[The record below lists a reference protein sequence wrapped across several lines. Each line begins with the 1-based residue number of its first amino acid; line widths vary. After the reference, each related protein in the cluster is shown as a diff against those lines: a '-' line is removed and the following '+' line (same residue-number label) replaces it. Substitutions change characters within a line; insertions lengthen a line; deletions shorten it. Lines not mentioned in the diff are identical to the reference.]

1 MNEKYYVEVGSNQ
14 RNHFGEYICG
24 DVFLSKRIKE
34 EGRLISVLAD
44 GMGHGVKANVL
55 GTLTATLAL
64 GFSEEYKDAQTI
76 GNIIMTTLPVCS
88 ERKISYATFTIVDVD
103 NGQVNIL
110 EYDNPICLVMRGAN
124 IMELEWEELSLD
136 CKNVFGEPQA
146 IKSCRFIPEKED
158 RIIFISDGVT
168 QSGMGSADLML
179 GWTREKYV
187 EYVKETISH
196 DRNIS
201 ASKLAQ
207 KVVNRAYSNDNFRSK
222 DDTSCGVIYFRNP
235 RKMIIA
241 TGPPFRKE
249 SDVEFAQAVKNFDGK
264 KVLCGATTTD
274 IISRELGIE
283 VDDNV
288 EATDPTLPPMSKME
302 GIDLV
307 TEGILTLNKVVTI
320 LSNNTE
326 STLNLGNGP
335 ADQIVRLI
343 LDSDEIVIM
352 VGTKINE
359 AHHDPTLGVEVE
371 IRRATI
377 KRLED
382 VLEKKFMKEVIVQYI

>member
-1 MNEKYYVEVGSNQ
+1 
-14 RNHFGEYICG
+14 
-24 DVFLSKRIKE
+24 
-34 EGRLISVLAD
+34 
-44 GMGHGVKANVL
+44 
-55 GTLTATLAL
+55 
-64 GFSEEYKDAQTI
+64 
-76 GNIIMTTLPVCS
+76 
-88 ERKISYATFTIVDVD
+88 
-103 NGQVNIL
+103 
-110 EYDNPICLVMRGAN
+110 
-124 IMELEWEELSLD
+124 
-136 CKNVFGEPQA
+136 
-146 IKSCRFIPEKED
+146 
-158 RIIFISDGVT
+158 
-168 QSGMGSADLML
+168 MGSAELML

-187 EYVKETISH
+187 EYVKETILH

-235 RKMIIA
+235 RKIIIA

-249 SDVEFAQAVKNFDGK
+249 SDEEFAETVKSFDGK
-264 KVLCGATTTD
+264 KILCGATTTD
-274 IISRELGIE
+274 IISREWGVS

-288 EATDPTLPPMSKME
+288 EPTDPTLPPMSKME

-307 TEGILTLNKVVTI
+307 TEGILTLNKVVNI

-335 ADQIVRLI
+335 ADQIIRLL

-352 VGTKINE
+352 VGTKINQ

-371 IRRATI
+371 IRRTTV

>member
-136 CKNVFGEPQA
+136 CKNVFGEPQE

-187 EYVKETISH
+187 EYVKETILH

-222 DDTSCGVIYFRNP
+222 DDTSCGVIYFP
-235 RKMIIA
+235 IIA
-241 TGPPFRKE
+241 FIF
-249 SDVEFAQAVKNFDGK
+249 S
-264 KVLCGATTTD
+264 
-274 IISRELGIE
+274 IIIG
-283 VDDNV
+283 N
-288 EATDPTLPPMSKME
+288 
-302 GIDLV
+302 
-307 TEGILTLNKVVTI
+307 
-320 LSNNTE
+320 LS
-326 STLNLGNGP
+326 S
-335 ADQIVRLI
+335 LI
-343 LDSDEIVIM
+343 
-352 VGTKINE
+352 
-359 AHHDPTLGVEVE
+359 
-371 IRRATI
+371 
-377 KRLED
+377 
-382 VLEKKFMKEVIVQYI
+382 

>member
-14 RNHFGEYICG
+14 RNHFGEHICG

-64 GFSEEYKDAQTI
+64 GFSEEYKDPQTI
-76 GNIIMTTLPVCS
+76 GNIIMNTLPVCS

-103 NGQVNIL
+103 NGEVSIL
-110 EYDNPICLVMRGAN
+110 EYDNPLCLVMRGAN
-124 IMELEWEELSLD
+124 ILELDWEELSLNT
-136 CKNVFGEPQA
+136 KNILGETQE
-146 IKSCRFIPEKED
+146 IKTYKFIPEKED

-168 QSGMGSADLML
+168 QSGMGSPELML
-179 GWTREKYV
+179 GWTRENYV
-187 EYVKETISH
+187 EYVKEIISH

-207 KVVNRAYSNDNFRSK
+207 KIVNKAYANDNFKSK

-235 RKMIIA
+235 RKIIIA

-249 SDVEFAQAVKNFDGK
+249 SDEEFAETVKSFDGK
-264 KVLCGATTTD
+264 KILCGATTTD
-274 IISRELGIE
+274 IISREWGVS

-288 EATDPTLPPMSKME
+288 EPTDPTLPPMSKME

-307 TEGILTLNKVVTI
+307 TEGILTLNKVVNI

-335 ADQIVRLI
+335 ADQIIRLL

-352 VGTKINE
+352 VGTKINQ

-371 IRRATI
+371 IRRTTV